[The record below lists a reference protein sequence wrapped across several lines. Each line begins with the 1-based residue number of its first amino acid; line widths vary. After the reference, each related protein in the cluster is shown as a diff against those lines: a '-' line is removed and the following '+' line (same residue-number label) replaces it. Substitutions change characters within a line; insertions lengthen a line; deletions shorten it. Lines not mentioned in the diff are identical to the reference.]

1 MLFETLDSKCIQ
13 TCVSYYHQTN
23 ILLHVA
29 HVRTGGGSTFDQTHI
44 HYVAGIP
51 TGGPTKFNAHHP
63 RCLSADVTLAFQ
75 RISRTFPLGVAA
87 AL

>member
-1 MLFETLDSKCIQ
+1 MICKHESVLFETLDSKCIQ
-13 TCVSYYHQTN
+13 TCVS
-23 ILLHVA
+23 L
-29 HVRTGGGSTFDQTHI
+29 GSTFDQTHI

-51 TGGPTKFNAHHP
+51 TGGPTKFNAHHL
-63 RCLSADVTLAFQ
+63 RCLSADVTLVFQ

>member
-1 MLFETLDSKCIQ
+1 MYPNLCF
-13 TCVSYYHQTN
+13 
-23 ILLHVA
+23 LLPSNKHFSA
-29 HVRTGGGSTFDQTHI
+29 CCPREDWGGSTFDQTHI

-63 RCLSADVTLAFQ
+63 HCLSADVTLVFQ

>member
-1 MLFETLDSKCIQ
+1 MYPNLCF
-13 TCVSYYHQTN
+13 
-23 ILLHVA
+23 LLPSNKHFTVA

-63 RCLSADVTLAFQ
+63 RCLSADVTLVFQ